1 MTVSEQIIQ
10 VIDVLCAKVGIAIDW
25 TSENVLPYVEV
36 LCEKLVKYEIGTS
49 IAWMAIWLALSAG
62 SIVGIKKFKPV
73 FKEGLERDKRNY
85 DVDWEFATGFALFGL
100 AILYIATIAVVGTQI
115 MDIIKCATFPEMYV
129 FEYVHG
135 LINAG

>member
-49 IAWMAIWLALSAG
+49 IARMVIWLILSLG
-62 SIVGIKKFKPV
+62 SIVVIKKFKPI
-73 FKEGLERDKRNY
+73 FKAGLERDKY
-85 DVDWEFATGFALFGL
+85 SFDIGWEMATGFACAVL
-100 AILYIATIAVVGTQI
+100 AALYINTIVTVNDEI

-129 FEYVHG
+129 FEYVQG